1 MKEPASAVFPQVD
14 FPAPQAQLGMIFY
27 DGKMFPAKYQGGIF
41 VAAHGSW
48 NRTTPSGALIN
59 FVSLKPDGTAD
70 KSEVFAEGWL
80 DPATNTY
87 RGRPVDVAVMKDGS
101 LLVSDDFAGAIYRIS
116 YQP

>member
-1 MKEPASAVFPQVD
+1 
-14 FPAPQAQLGMIFY
+14 
-27 DGKMFPAKYQGGIF
+27 MFPAKYQGGIF

-48 NRTTPSGALIN
+48 NRTTPTGALID
-59 FVSLKPDGTAD
+59 FVSLKADGTAD
-70 KSEVFAEGWL
+70 KHEVFASGWL
-80 DPATNTY
+80 DGNTGTY